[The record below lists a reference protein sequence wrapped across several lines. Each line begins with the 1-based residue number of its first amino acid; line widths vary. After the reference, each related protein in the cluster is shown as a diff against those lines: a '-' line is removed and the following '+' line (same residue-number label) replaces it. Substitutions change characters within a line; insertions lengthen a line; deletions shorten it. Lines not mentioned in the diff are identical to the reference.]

1 MNSVP
6 PGWYPDPEGRP
17 SERYWDGNSWTS
29 ETRPYSFVADK
40 PAPMTNKVGL
50 DQNEKILLVFVG
62 IAVLMLFL
70 LFP

>member
-1 MNSVP
+1 MSSVP

-17 SERYWDGNSWTS
+17 SERYWNGSAWTS

-40 PAPMTNKVGL
+40 PAPTAKKVGL

-62 IAVLMLFL
+62 IAVILLFL
-70 LFP
+70 LVP